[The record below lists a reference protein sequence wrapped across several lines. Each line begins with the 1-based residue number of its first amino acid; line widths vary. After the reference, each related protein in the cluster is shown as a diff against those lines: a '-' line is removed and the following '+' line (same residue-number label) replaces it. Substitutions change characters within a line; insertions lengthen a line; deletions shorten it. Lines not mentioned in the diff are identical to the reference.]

1 MATPETCKPVI
12 GLCGGIGSGKSTVA
26 ELLAGLGG
34 LVIDSDRLSHEVLA
48 RAEVL
53 DQVAGWW
60 GDEVRGPDGGPD
72 RGAIGRIV
80 FRDPGARKR
89 LESLLYP
96 LIDERRKAI
105 ILRGLRDPAVTAII
119 LDSPLLLESNLD
131 RFCDT
136 VIFVEAP
143 AEQRQQRVEQNRGWT
158 PAELQRRE
166 QAQWPVDRKRLRA
179 EFVVRND
186 GTPTELEA
194 SVSDCWHRI
203 LDKYAPRR

>member
-1 MATPETCKPVI
+1 MATPGSSKPVI

-26 ELLAGLGG
+26 GILEGLGG

-48 RAEVL
+48 RPEVL
-53 DQVAGWW
+53 DEVAGWW
-60 GDEVRGPDGGPD
+60 GPQVRGADGGPD
-72 RGAIGRIV
+72 RAAIGRIV
-80 FRDPGARKR
+80 FPDPAARKR

-96 LIDERRKAI
+96 LIGDRRKAI

-136 VIFVEAP
+136 VIFVDAP
-143 AEQRQQRVEQNRGWT
+143 AEQRRQRVERNRGWT
-158 PAELQRRE
+158 PAELERRE
-166 QAQWPVDRKRLRA
+166 QAQWPIDRKRSRA

-186 GTPTELEA
+186 GTPAELEA
-194 SVSDCWHRI
+194 QVSDCWQRI